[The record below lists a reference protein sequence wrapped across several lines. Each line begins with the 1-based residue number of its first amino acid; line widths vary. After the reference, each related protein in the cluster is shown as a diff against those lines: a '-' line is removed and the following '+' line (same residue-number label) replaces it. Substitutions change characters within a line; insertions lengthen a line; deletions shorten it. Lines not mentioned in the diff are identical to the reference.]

1 MSAHLH
7 AARLAMLEGAL
18 LGLLRGTQDEL
29 DLDMIPTRI
38 VVHVEVDPQHG
49 PQIDLEFFRNGVPI
63 AGETL

>member
-18 LGLLRGTQDEL
+18 LGLLRGTSDEL
-29 DLDMIPTRI
+29 DIDQLPTSI

-49 PQIDLEFFRNGVPI
+49 PQIDLAFYRHGVPI
-63 AGETL
+63 AGESL